1 VIDAAVQ
8 ALRRGGLVAFPTETV
23 YGLGADATNVTA
35 VELVFAVKGRPR
47 GHPLIV
53 HLGAT
58 DWLDDW
64 AADVPDSAHTL
75 AAAFWPGPLTL
86 LVPRSRRVPDVI
98 TGGRPTVGL
107 RVPGHALA
115 LELLAAFDGGLAAPS
130 ANRFGRVS
138 PTTAEHVRSD
148 LGDVVDVILDGGPC
162 TVGVESTIVD
172 TTTDPPSIL
181 RHGGVTAAQVRATI
195 GGPVDEVA
203 TGPSRAPGMLESHYA
218 PLADVELVATRD
230 EAVDRARHHRNAG
243 RSVDIL
249 DPGPDGTAY
258 ARHLYEWL
266 RDADARGLD
275 VLVVVP
281 PTDDG
286 IGAAVNE
293 RLRKAAA
300 PRPPEP

>member
-1 VIDAAVQ
+1 
-8 ALRRGGLVAFPTETV
+8 
-23 YGLGADATNVTA
+23 
-35 VELVFAVKGRPR
+35 
-47 GHPLIV
+47 
-53 HLGAT
+53 
-58 DWLDDW
+58 
-64 AADVPDSAHTL
+64 VPDSARAL

-98 TGGRPTVGL
+98 TGGRPSVGL
-107 RVPGHALA
+107 RVPGHPLA

-148 LGDVVDVILDGGPC
+148 LGDVVDVIVDGGPC

-172 TTTDPPSIL
+172 TTTEPPSIL

-195 GGPVDEVA
+195 GGLVDEEA

-218 PLADVELVATRD
+218 PLAHVDVVATRD
-230 EAVDRARHHRNAG
+230 EADVRARHHRNAG
-243 RSVDIL
+243 RRVDIL
-249 DPGPDGTAY
+249 DPGPDGAAY

-281 PTDDG
+281 PSDDG